1 MDQAQIT
8 LLLNNYKKGKE
19 GADEELYSA
28 IYSELKKTARSVRKQ
43 WQGNAT
49 MNTTALV
56 HEAYLKL
63 DPEKVDWQNRLH
75 FFYIAGKAM
84 RQILYN
90 YAEKKM
96 ALKRG
101 GSKKQSIDASEEGL
115 VIALDEKSFFE
126 IFSLENVLKRLEKYD
141 NVYGKII
148 ECRFYSGMT
157 IEETSMALQISKATV
172 KRKWNFA
179 RTWLYRE
186 LKRTS

>member
-1 MDQAQIT
+1 MGQANIT
-8 LLLNNYKKGKE
+8 SLLNNYRKGRE
-19 GADEELYSA
+19 GADNELYSA
-28 IYSELKKTARSVRKQ
+28 VYSELKKTARSVRRQ
-43 WQGNAT
+43 WNGNAT
-49 MNTTALV
+49 MNTTSLV
-56 HEAYLKL
+56 HEAYLKI

-90 YAEKKM
+90 YAEKKK

-101 GSKKQSIDASEEGL
+101 AANKQSMDTKEEGII
-115 VIALDEKSFFE
+115 IALDEKSFFE
-126 IFSLENVLKRLEKYD
+126 IYSLENILKQLEKHD

-157 IEETSMALQISKATV
+157 IEETSLVLEISKATV